1 MRRRD
6 FIVWFSASTAWP
18 LVAGAQ
24 HKSVPVIGYLNVGF
38 PQLQH
43 PFVVAFH
50 EGLKEAG
57 FAVGEN
63 VTIEYRWAE
72 ERYDRLPELA
82 ADLVRRK
89 VEVIVATGEL
99 PLRAAASATS
109 TIPVVFTIGSDP
121 VQSGLVGS
129 LSRPDGNI
137 TGFTAI
143 ATELVSKRFELVSE
157 LLPQARKIAVLVN
170 SGGSSAVS
178 EVTIRQAQQA
188 VGPKG
193 IQLLIL
199 KADDGSSLE
208 AAFASVAQEH
218 ADAIVVRADAF
229 FFLRREQ
236 ITALAARYVVP
247 AIYELQGFVDA
258 GGLISYG
265 PNVAALRR
273 QVGIYTG
280 KILKGAKPA
289 DLPIQQPIKFDLTL
303 NLKTAKALGLTVPPS
318 MLARAEK
325 VIE

>member
-1 MRRRD
+1 MRRRE
-6 FIVWFSASTAWP
+6 FIAGFGATTAWP
-18 LVAGAQ
+18 LVARAQ
-24 HKSVPVIGYLNVGF
+24 QKSMPVIGYLNVGF

-50 EGLKEAG
+50 EGLKETG
-57 FAVGEN
+57 FVAGEN
-63 VTIEYRWAE
+63 LAIEYRWAE
-72 ERYDRLPELA
+72 EHYDRLPELA
-82 ADLVRRK
+82 ADLVRHK

-121 VQSGLVGS
+121 VQSGLVAS
-129 LSRPDGNI
+129 IARPDGNI

-143 ATELVSKRFELVSE
+143 ATQLVSKRFELVSE
-157 LLPQARKIAVLVN
+157 LLPQAKKIAVLIN
-170 SGGSSAVS
+170 SSASAVS
-178 EVTIRQAQQA
+178 EVTIGLARQA

-208 AAFASVAQEH
+208 AAFASIAQEH
-218 ADAIVVRADAF
+218 ADAIVVSADAF

-280 KILKGAKPA
+280 KILKGAKPG
-289 DLPIQQPIKFDLTL
+289 DLPIQQPTKFDLAL

-318 MLARAEK
+318 MLARADE